1 MTTPNSGGLLM
12 SESLPA
18 LPDKVKAIGESP
30 GRRVK
35 LVITAEKI
43 EKHSK
48 VR

>member
-1 MTTPNSGGLLM
+1 MPNSGGLLM

-18 LPDKVKAIGESP
+18 LSGKVKAVGENP

-35 LVITAEKI
+35 PLVTVEKI